1 MVDWFKKKYGNTEF
15 VIESTS
21 TYHRPIVHALNG
33 EFDPIIINPA
43 HAGNSK
49 KKADKFDAAL
59 LAYHGLTGIWEKS
72 FIPSNTQHDLTIVS
86 RRYMK
91 AKQGITRATN
101 AIGSRLIDYNILL
114 PREIQ
119 VYSSSGKSIIQA
131 IAEGESNPVEAVK
144 RAKYY
149 SSNLDMPDR
158 KKKYQRLIEALTV
171 LPNLSQY
178 ARNVIGALISEAE
191 FFEKQCMIYHNWM
204 TDLLTKIEITDDA
217 DRILTGI
224 DIINLLKTIPGVGS
238 RYGEVLISEAGIDV
252 VKRFGSAS
260 ALQSFAGFDPSK
272 TYSADKVRSKK
283 SKKGNKHIHTT
294 TIQVAQ
300 AILQHGKKDNELAKW
315 GRLYKMRM
323 GGNAAAH
330 NQAVAAIGKRII
342 NISYHIIRTGK
353 PYDGNQYNFNT
364 HQTKIVK
371 RLKKVATRVQDLVN
385 EIHTS
390 EVDESAR
397 VHATEAINTL
407 SVIAGVEGCFTLNT
421 GVQDK
426 HIAELGLKK
435 RIRNNLL
442 KAGISN
448 FSMLWFRL
456 IQGTL
461 MDIDRFGEKSY
472 NDVVQKLLDSGYIL
486 RKNNR

>member
-1 MVDWFKKKYGNTEF
+1 MVAWFKKKYGNTEF

-21 TYHRPIVHALNG
+21 TYHRPIVHALDG

-72 FIPSNTQHDLTIVS
+72 FIPSNIQHDLTIVS
-86 RRYMK
+86 RRFMK

-119 VYSSSGKSIIQA
+119 VYSSSGKSILKA
-131 IAEGESNPVEAVK
+131 IADGVSDPIEAVK
-144 RAKYY
+144 RAEYY

-171 LPNLSQY
+171 LPRLSMY
-178 ARNVIGALISEAE
+178 ARNVIGALMSEAE

-204 TDLLTKIEITDDA
+204 SDLLKKIEITYDDN
-217 DRILTGI
+217 RILTGI
-224 DIINLLKTIPGVGS
+224 DIIDLLKTIPGVGS

-252 VKRFGSAS
+252 VNRFGSAS

-294 TIQVAQ
+294 TIQVGQ
-300 AILQHGKKDNELAKW
+300 AILQHGKKDNQLAKW

-364 HQTKIVK
+364 HQTKMVK
-371 RLKKVATRVQDLVN
+371 RLKQVATRAQDLAN

-390 EVDESAR
+390 EVNESAR
-397 VHATEAINTL
+397 VHATEAIHAL
-407 SVIAGVEGCFTLNT
+407 SAIAGVEGCFTLNT

-426 HIAELGLKK
+426 DISELGLK
-435 RIRNNLL
+435 RRTCNNLL
-442 KAGISN
+442 RAGISN

-472 NDVVQKLLDSGYIL
+472 NDVVQSLVASGYIL
-486 RKNNR
+486 EQKN